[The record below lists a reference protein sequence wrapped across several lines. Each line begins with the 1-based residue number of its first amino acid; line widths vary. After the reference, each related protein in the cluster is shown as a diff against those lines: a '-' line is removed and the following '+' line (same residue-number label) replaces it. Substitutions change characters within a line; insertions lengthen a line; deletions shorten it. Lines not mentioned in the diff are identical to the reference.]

1 IGPPRRRE
9 QGSRSLARGAG
20 SATDGGVL
28 RTVEHARRHFGAA
41 KTPQDA
47 RTMATS
53 RIVASRLG
61 SPRRWSL
68 RGSNEGKLNA
78 AAMACR
84 PANAKA
90 RLAAVALQS
99 CEPPF

>member
-1 IGPPRRRE
+1 MRAGI
-9 QGSRSLARGAG
+9 LARPKRRK
-20 SATDGGVL
+20 T
-28 RTVEHARRHFGAA
+28 RARWRRPELLLVAWLTEEMDF
-41 KTPQDA
+41 A
-47 RTMATS
+47 RFY
-53 RIVASRLG
+53 
-61 SPRRWSL
+61 
-68 RGSNEGKLNA
+68 EGKLNA